1 MLEVIMLF
9 VLFTFAAIGMV
20 SIMYIIDELKEE
32 RKTKRKEK
40 FKQDVLE
47 VIHELEEDKNA

>member
-1 MLEVIMLF
+1 MIMYLIIIN
-9 VLFTFAAIGMV
+9 LLASIGMV
-20 SIMYIIDELKEE
+20 SILYIIDELKEE